1 MATPLYKFLKEKST
15 SFYAFPG
22 SANDISAAYQNQN
35 YTMYFS
41 NFALL
46 NFPKQNLTT
55 GTNSN
60 PIVFDFNNAFVQE
73 SSYGQQAT
81 TYSDQIIE
89 SLRNYV
95 ANEEET
101 IRGSM
106 LNNTDYF
113 YDNTILHTTSERIF
127 WKWCKSL
134 NLIDFEPAIN
144 GDQYFGN
151 LVEFERNN
159 LNDDSYFPEILWVE
173 RNTSLYSTDYFYQTA
188 VPGFSNK
195 LEVEIDETQ
204 TNLKVGDIIK
214 FDNITNSNIAYL
226 NGIQSNILYVIPSG
240 ATQGQ
245 RFVLGLTY
253 SSSLQNETTGT
264 INLVYN
270 KLIQYISEVN
280 GINNVQSANRS
291 YTEVY
296 AHIPDSTGQTPDIL
310 FRTMY
315 DSNYGPGLF
324 YPIIPSQYQPEIIGA
339 ELFNSPIVN
348 NPQNYPGNYYG
359 QFDNID
365 YTYETADG
373 DTLRRSGNYFGI
385 NGTINSPI
393 INGQTI
399 DGISVDFNTSHYVKM
414 NIINQE
420 IPTFEQF
427 NSLQVNNQPPKDFE
441 FNAVLWYYTVQDNNG
456 NISTNLYGISFLD
469 NPINNT
475 NQDLVGLCFPVYK
488 KLAANDKQ
496 DGTSYAFSLNL
507 NFNII
512 NENPQDSYNPN
523 AINSLFGFNLFNEAM
538 RRLAS
543 TNDSFLNIISK
554 QTSLQNQISNLSQLV
569 FTTTDIST
577 INSRISYL
585 ESLLSL
591 YQYNQIVSSDTI
603 NVTTNSSISPSYL
616 TLNTI
621 DTIYQSVNTIYTTD
635 LYNSSGIIPLDIP
648 VIKNKSFL
656 LNVVNNDQTN
666 LTLPK
671 NDKLTILLSR
681 DLDYKQSFDLVV
693 NSTPT
698 ATQNKQL
705 QLYINYSNGNVNQNP
720 VPTLVSTIDLPIYY
734 NSYLQNSNSA
744 KTWDR
749 FDFKIDITN
758 NINLHL
764 NSIIDIPLTGTS
776 QTILNNSIKKGD
788 TLVIGD
794 LFVGTSSVVDLS
806 GQYTV
811 YNVSTSSL
819 YISLDASSN
828 VIVNSYASSNVT
840 NGVSVTINNSMVNY
854 PYLKLNKGI
863 KYSVTMINNGATSSF
878 SDRYLIQKEFL

>member
-373 DTLRRSGNYFGI
+373 DTLRRSGNY
-385 NGTINSPI
+385 
-393 INGQTI
+393 
-399 DGISVDFNTSHYVKM
+399 
-414 NIINQE
+414 
-420 IPTFEQF
+420 
-427 NSLQVNNQPPKDFE
+427 L
-441 FNAVLWYYTVQDNNG
+441 
-456 NISTNLYGISFLD
+456 
-469 NPINNT
+469 
-475 NQDLVGLCFPVYK
+475 
-488 KLAANDKQ
+488 
-496 DGTSYAFSLNL
+496 
-507 NFNII
+507 
-512 NENPQDSYNPN
+512 
-523 AINSLFGFNLFNEAM
+523 
-538 RRLAS
+538 
-543 TNDSFLNIISK
+543 
-554 QTSLQNQISNLSQLV
+554 
-569 FTTTDIST
+569 
-577 INSRISYL
+577 
-585 ESLLSL
+585 
-591 YQYNQIVSSDTI
+591 
-603 NVTTNSSISPSYL
+603 
-616 TLNTI
+616 
-621 DTIYQSVNTIYTTD
+621 
-635 LYNSSGIIPLDIP
+635 
-648 VIKNKSFL
+648 
-656 LNVVNNDQTN
+656 
-666 LTLPK
+666 
-671 NDKLTILLSR
+671 
-681 DLDYKQSFDLVV
+681 
-693 NSTPT
+693 
-698 ATQNKQL
+698 
-705 QLYINYSNGNVNQNP
+705 
-720 VPTLVSTIDLPIYY
+720 
-734 NSYLQNSNSA
+734 
-744 KTWDR
+744 
-749 FDFKIDITN
+749 
-758 NINLHL
+758 
-764 NSIIDIPLTGTS
+764 
-776 QTILNNSIKKGD
+776 
-788 TLVIGD
+788 
-794 LFVGTSSVVDLS
+794 
-806 GQYTV
+806 
-811 YNVSTSSL
+811 
-819 YISLDASSN
+819 
-828 VIVNSYASSNVT
+828 
-840 NGVSVTINNSMVNY
+840 
-854 PYLKLNKGI
+854 
-863 KYSVTMINNGATSSF
+863 
-878 SDRYLIQKEFL
+878 